1 VLEPTDRVAAAPGW
15 FTEQMRAFDGRTH
28 AFSADFAYFSTDEG
42 PQWEGMPVP
51 QVCYDI
57 DFLVSKWS
65 RLVEVV
71 SVTEEAYAYQ
81 TAVLFRR

>member
-1 VLEPTDRVAAAPGW
+1 
-15 FTEQMRAFDGRTH
+15 
-28 AFSADFAYFSTDEG
+28 
-42 PQWEGMPVP
+42 MPVP

-57 DFLVSKWS
+57 DFLVGKWS
-65 RLVEVV
+65 RLVEIV